1 MEYKIKINPMAQQD
15 LKNIKEYIALD
26 DPAAADRLI
35 INILSS
41 IEKLSLFPNMGAEL
55 KNKININTKYRYIIT
70 GQYIVF
76 YLVKDNDILVN
87 RVLNK
92 VRDYK
97 SLFSSKLN

>member
-1 MEYKIKINPMAQQD
+1 MS
-15 LKNIKEYIALD
+15 
-26 DPAAADRLI
+26 
-35 INILSS
+35 ILSS